1 MVDNGHRLGKES
13 QVLRSIIICPDQEMA
28 NRLQQAVEATGEVL
42 VGRSL
47 QRYPNAIDLVRTL
60 RAHAPEAVFLSFENL
75 DKAQEVVHFLESE
88 ADGIQ
93 IVAVHSEMD
102 PKLLRESMR
111 AGVREFLA
119 HPFDRQTVLE
129 ALKAVKA
136 LVERKP
142 PVLESTNQIF
152 AFLPSKAGAGTSTIA
167 LNIAGALAR
176 RSNMHVLLADFD
188 LNSGMLRFM
197 LKLQNEYSV
206 LDAVENSL
214 RVDEHLWPQLVTS
227 FEALDVL
234 HAGRVNPSV
243 RIEGAQIR
251 ALMEFLR
258 RNYQALCFDLSG
270 NLERYSIEIMQDAKR
285 ILLVCTPEIP
295 SLHLAREK
303 IHYLR
308 NFELDTRVAVILN
321 RTNKKAVFNKAHVE
335 EILGV
340 PVAYTFPNDYVGVN
354 RAMTAGTFL
363 DPDSEMGKLF
373 TEFAADLV
381 ERRGPLQKDGKRKFL
396 EFFAVS
402 PRLASGEK

>member
-1 MVDNGHRLGKES
+1 M
-13 QVLRSIIICPDQEMA
+13 LRSIIICPDQELA
-28 NRLQQAVEATGEVL
+28 ARLQSALEATGEVS

-47 QRYPNAIDLVRTL
+47 QRYPNAIDLIRTL
-60 RAHAPEAVFLSFENL
+60 RAHAPEVVFLSFQTL
-75 DKAQEVVHFLESE
+75 DKAQEVVRFLESE

-93 IVAVHSEMD
+93 IVAVHSEVD
-102 PKLLRESMR
+102 PKLLRETMR

-119 HPFDRQTVLE
+119 QPFERQTLID
-129 ALKAVKA
+129 ALKTVRA

-142 PVLESTNQIF
+142 PVLESTSQIF
-152 AFLPSKAGAGTSTIA
+152 AFLPSKAGVGTSTIA
-167 LNIAGALAR
+167 LNISGALAR
-176 RSNMHVLLADFD
+176 RTNMHVLLADFD
-188 LNSGMLRFM
+188 LNSGMMRFM

-214 RVDEHLWPQLVTS
+214 RIDEHLWPQLVTS
-227 FEALDVL
+227 FGGLDVL
-234 HAGRVNPSV
+234 HAGQVNPSL

-303 IHYLR
+303 IHYLK

-321 RTNKKAVFNKAHVE
+321 RAGKKAVFNKAQVE

-340 PVAYTFPNDYVGVN
+340 PVAHAFPNDYFGVN

-363 DPDSEMGKLF
+363 EQDSELGKLF
-373 TEFAADLV
+373 TQFAADLV
-381 ERRGPLQKDGKRKFL
+381 ERRDSSQKEGKRKFL
-396 EFFAVS
+396 EFFAVPS
-402 PRLASGEK
+402 RLASGEK

>member
-1 MVDNGHRLGKES
+1 M
-13 QVLRSIIICPDQEMA
+13 LRSIIICPDQELA
-28 NRLQQAVEATGEVL
+28 ARLQSALEATGEVS

-47 QRYPNAIDLVRTL
+47 QRYPNAIDLIRTL
-60 RAHAPEAVFLSFENL
+60 RAHAPEVVFLSFQTL
-75 DKAQEVVHFLESE
+75 DKAQEVVRFLESE

-93 IVAVHSEMD
+93 IVAVHSEVD
-102 PKLLRESMR
+102 PKLLRETMR

-119 HPFDRQTVLE
+119 QPFERQTLVD
-129 ALKAVKA
+129 ALKTVRA

-142 PVLESTNQIF
+142 PVLESTSQIF
-152 AFLPSKAGAGTSTIA
+152 AFLPSKAGVGTSTIA
-167 LNIAGALAR
+167 LNISGALAR
-176 RSNMHVLLADFD
+176 RTNMHVLLADFD
-188 LNSGMLRFM
+188 LNSGMMRFM

-214 RVDEHLWPQLVTS
+214 RIDEHLWPQLVTS
-227 FEALDVL
+227 FGGLDVL
-234 HAGRVNPSV
+234 HAGQVNPSL

-303 IHYLR
+303 IHYLK

-321 RTNKKAVFNKAHVE
+321 RAGKKAVFNKAQVE

-340 PVAYTFPNDYVGVN
+340 PVAHAFPNDYFGVN

-363 DPDSEMGKLF
+363 EQDSELGKLF
-373 TEFAADLV
+373 TQFAADLV
-381 ERRGPLQKDGKRKFL
+381 ERRDSSQKEGKRKFL
-396 EFFAVS
+396 EFFAVPS
-402 PRLASGEK
+402 RLASGEK